1 MLPQFYY
8 YFHHQMI
15 YLSIYLLCFELR
27 ISQRVYSDNRAS
39 LYCRGMHKH
48 NISVT
53 LMKYS
58 IQLKYIYI
66 IISKTKQC
74 TIHIH
79 TRITKWQSNKQKCC
93 TKRYN
98 KQIPYS
104 YTQIEERE
112 QCIFNLHEQP
122 LKMKMNSVSS
132 SPNANEKIV
141 LLMTD
146 KDYSIYSE
154 FFCVFANIFCL
165 FDILLLM

>member
-1 MLPQFYY
+1 
-8 YFHHQMI
+8 MI
-15 YLSIYLLCFELR
+15 YLSICFVLNCGFHKECILIIER
-27 ISQRVYSDNRAS
+27 HFIEGECT
-39 LYCRGMHKH
+39 LHKH
-48 NISVT
+48 NISIT

-58 IQLKYIYI
+58 IQLRYICV

-79 TRITKWQSNKQKCC
+79 TRITKSQSNEQKCC

-98 KQIPYS
+98 KQNQYS

-112 QCIFNLHEQP
+112 QCNFNLHERP

-132 SPNANEKIV
+132 SQNANEIIV

-146 KDYSIYSE
+146 KDYSIYSD

-165 FDILLLM
+165 LDILLLM